1 MARPR
6 GDASDL
12 LRRLRAAQEHIG
24 ERSRA
29 VVSFEPMAEI
39 VGMSPRN
46 LLKTHIEPDTGFPVQ
61 KRGAEGVAWEFRVAR
76 VLKHMIKRAEERVE
90 ANRAAAR
97 KLQHLTSFTVPEDPE
112 GPVSLAD
119 LSKLA
124 DLTMKAQAEKTR
136 QGQYVPASKVRDFLI
151 SYNAAVT
158 GGILGVSQV
167 ADPNGNLDPPVRV
180 VVDNEL
186 RSVAAHVG
194 AMVDKFLKEHGAGLQ

>member
-12 LRRLRAAQEHIG
+12 IRRMEAALKVAKP
-24 ERSRA
+24 RDVVDA
-29 VVSFEPMAEI
+29 VVMSKIA
-39 VGMSPRN
+39 GMSWRN
-46 LLKTHIEPDTGFPVQ
+46 LLVTHIEPDPAFPI
-61 KRGAEGVAWEFRVAR
+61 KRRGAEGVAWEFQAKKVIT
-76 VLKHMIKRAEERVE
+76 HMIKRARERMA
-90 ANRAAAR
+90 ANEAAAR
-97 KLQHLTSFTVPEDPE
+97 RVHQLTSFTVPEDPE

-136 QGQYVPASKVRDFLI
+136 QGQYVAASKVRDFLI

-167 ADPNGNLDPPVRV
+167 ADPNGNLDPAVRV

>member
-12 LRRLRAAQEHIG
+12 IRRLEAALKVAKP
-24 ERSRA
+24 RDVVDA
-29 VVSFEPMAEI
+29 VVMSKIA
-39 VGMSPRN
+39 GMTWRN
-46 LLKTHIEPDTGFPVQ
+46 LLVTHIEPDPAFPI
-61 KRGAEGVAWEFRVAR
+61 KRRGAEGVAWEFQVKK
-76 VLKHMIKRAEERVE
+76 VIGHMIKRARERMA
-90 ANRAAAR
+90 ANEAAAR
-97 KLQHLTSFTVPEDPE
+97 RVHQLTSFTVPEDPE

-136 QGQYVPASKVRDFLI
+136 QGQYVPAAKVRDFLI

-167 ADPNGNLDPPVRV
+167 ADPNGNLDPAVRV

-194 AMVDKFLKEHGAGLQ
+194 SMVDKFLKEHGAGLQ

>member
-12 LRRLRAAQEHIG
+12 IRRLEAALKVAKP
-24 ERSRA
+24 RDVVDA
-29 VVSFEPMAEI
+29 VVMSKIA
-39 VGMSPRN
+39 GMTWRN
-46 LLKTHIEPDTGFPVQ
+46 LLVTHIEPDPAFPI
-61 KRGAEGVAWEFRVAR
+61 KRRGAEGVAWEFQAKKVIG
-76 VLKHMIKRAEERVE
+76 HMIKRARERMA
-90 ANRAAAR
+90 ANEAAAR
-97 KLQHLTSFTVPEDPE
+97 RVHQLTSFTVPEDPE

-167 ADPNGNLDPPVRV
+167 ADPNGNLDPAVRV

-194 AMVDKFLKEHGAGLQ
+194 SMVDKFLKEHGAGLQ

>member
-12 LRRLRAAQEHIG
+12 IRRLEAALKVAKP
-24 ERSRA
+24 RDVVDA
-29 VVSFEPMAEI
+29 VVMSKIA
-39 VGMSPRN
+39 GMTWRN
-46 LLKTHIEPDTGFPVQ
+46 LLVTHIEPDPAFPI
-61 KRGAEGVAWEFRVAR
+61 KRRGAEGVAWEFQAKKVIG
-76 VLKHMIKRAEERVE
+76 HMIKRARERMA
-90 ANRAAAR
+90 ANEAAAR
-97 KLQHLTSFTVPEDPE
+97 RVHQLTSFTVPEDPE

-136 QGQYVPASKVRDFLI
+136 QGQYVPAAKVRDFLI

-167 ADPNGNLDPPVRV
+167 ADPNGNLDPAVRV